1 MTSLASRSERRN
13 TRRVVPGPRGAV
25 MTAGEARFASVL
37 DALGLALTVHEH
49 PPVATVAEAH
59 EHWSGLN
66 AEPVK
71 NLFLKD
77 ASGAFWL
84 VVASAER
91 RIDLKTLPARI
102 GSKRLRFASPDDLAL
117 RLGVEPGAV
126 SPLAVVND
134 PDGVVHVVLDTALS
148 NGPALALHP
157 LRNTATVVLG
167 FDDLTRFL
175 AKCAHVP
182 ISVDLD

>member
-1 MTSLASRSERRN
+1 
-13 TRRVVPGPRGAV
+13 
-25 MTAGEARFASVL
+25 MTAGEERLARVFSE
-37 DALGLALTVHEH
+37 LGLAPTVHEH

-77 ASGAFWL
+77 AGGAFWL

-102 GSKRLRFASPDDLAL
+102 GSKRLRFASLDDLAS
-117 RLGVEPGAV
+117 RLAVEPGAV

-134 PDGVVHVVLDTALS
+134 PDSVVRVVLDAALANVS
-148 NGPALALHP
+148 TLALHP
-157 LRNTATVVLG
+157 LRNTATVALG
-167 FDDLTRFL
+167 FEDLLRFL
-175 AKCAHVP
+175 TQCGHEP
-182 ISVDLD
+182 ITVSLD